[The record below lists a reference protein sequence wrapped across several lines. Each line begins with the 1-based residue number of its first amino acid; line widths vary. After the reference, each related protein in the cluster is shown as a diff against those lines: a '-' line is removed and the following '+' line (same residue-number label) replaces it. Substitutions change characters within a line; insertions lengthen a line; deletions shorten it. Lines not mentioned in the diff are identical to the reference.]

1 MDTNTEKSWLEVEMD
16 ESVTLLRQKLEIL
29 NKEDAEDLCSEDLHD
44 MKNIYK
50 TLFYIFSIKKS
61 MGK

>member
-1 MDTNTEKSWLEVEMD
+1 M
-16 ESVTLLRQKLEIL
+16 L
-29 NKEDAEDLCSEDLHD
+29 NKEYTEVLCSEDLHN